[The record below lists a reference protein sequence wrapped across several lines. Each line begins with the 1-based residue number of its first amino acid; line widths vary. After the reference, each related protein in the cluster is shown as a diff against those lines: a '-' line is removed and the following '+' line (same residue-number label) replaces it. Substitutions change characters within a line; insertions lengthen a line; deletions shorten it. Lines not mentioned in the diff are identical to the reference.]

1 MAGIGTFKLI
11 KLYQYTVAKDVTGNN
26 TETEALRF
34 RTFAEVKDGGG
45 SLGSDHGHNSLSNE
59 KTFKIRYRPDW
70 NIGTKWKI
78 KYFGKMYG
86 ITSIER
92 INEKRFNWLIRA
104 EG

>member
-1 MAGIGTFKLI
+1 MAGIGSYKLV

-26 TETEALRF
+26 TETEALRY

-45 SLGSDHGHNSLSNE
+45 SLDSDHGKNLLSNQ

-70 NIGTKWKI
+70 VLNTKWKI
-78 KYFGKMYG
+78 KYLGKLYG
-86 ITSIER
+86 ITHIER
-92 INEKRFNWLIRA
+92 INEGRFNWLIRA

>member
-45 SLGSDHGHNSLSNE
+45 SLGSDHGHNTLCRQVLPQSKLFGASLN
-59 KTFKIRYRPDW
+59 TAAALH
-70 NIGTKWKI
+70 G
-78 KYFGKMYG
+78 
-86 ITSIER
+86 
-92 INEKRFNWLIRA
+92 
-104 EG
+104 